1 MLTLINA
8 VLATVA
14 ARRENRSF
22 TWREAAP
29 LMTAGLALTLVE
41 LSTIDF
47 GRAYLTRLLGLP
59 F

>member
-1 MLTLINA
+1 M
-8 VLATVA
+8 TV
-14 ARRENRSF
+14 
-22 TWREAAP
+22 
-29 LMTAGLALTLVE
+29 GLAMTLAE